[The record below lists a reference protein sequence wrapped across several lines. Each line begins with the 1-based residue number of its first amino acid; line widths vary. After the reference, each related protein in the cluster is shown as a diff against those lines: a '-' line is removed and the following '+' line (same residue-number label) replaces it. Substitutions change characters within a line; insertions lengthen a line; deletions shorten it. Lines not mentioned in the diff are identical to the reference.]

1 MKNAFIVSSL
11 IVTAGYF
18 VAVAASTIGVISFR
32 LPSIPAVIGAYAA
45 IGVLAF
51 AFRDYASKP
60 AANARPTTRRSPRAE
75 IRRAAHALSLTN
87 PTLHAN

>member
-11 IVTAGYF
+11 VITAGYF
-18 VAVAASTIGVISFR
+18 VAVAAATIGVISFR
-32 LPSIPAVIGAYAA
+32 LPSFPAVIGAYAA

-51 AFRDYASKP
+51 AFRDYARQSRSD
-60 AANARPTTRRSPRAE
+60 ARPTLQRSPRASV
-75 IRRAAHALSLTN
+75 RPAVHPLSLTN